1 MSPVITITGGIA
13 DAARQVNISEW
24 SVVSCL
30 LRFGGGSFS
39 LTMPTTNFGQSNVN
53 SVDKDFI

>member
-1 MSPVITITGGIA
+1 MTIPGGIA